1 MLQVIG
7 IKPKANP
14 AVLMM
19 GNTVY
24 TVTQSL
30 NNGDATTF

>member
-7 IKPKANP
+7 IKRKANP

-19 GNTVY
+19 SNTVY
-24 TVTQSL
+24 AVTQSL